1 MMRLKHLELQGY
13 KSFANKTEF
22 EFPAG
27 VTAIV
32 GPNGT
37 GKSNIAD
44 AIRWALGERS
54 MSTLR
59 AKSTADMIFA
69 GGDDRA
75 RAGMA
80 EVALTFDNA
89 DGGLPIAYSEVTIAR
104 RAYRSG
110 ENEYLINGSQ
120 VLLRD
125 IEELLAGSSLSERT
139 YTVVGQGVVDAALS
153 LRPQER
159 RALFEEAAGIALYRD
174 RREKT
179 VERLDET
186 ERNLERVQ
194 DIVGE
199 IAPRLERLGRDA
211 RQVEQH
217 RRLSAHLERLQR
229 TWYGH
234 RWGQQQAAL
243 DRALERAATLE
254 EKLAQRQRQLE
265 EIGRRLTEVREREG
279 TLRGKLRDWYR
290 RSGDLHEE
298 VDQAR
303 RELAVSEERERL
315 LRTRRE
321 ELLEE
326 IEPLR
331 AQRQEQA
338 GRISDLRRRVEE
350 LAQEL
355 AERRGRLAEVEAEAA
370 DRAQRAEEQD
380 QERAQVEEELRGQR
394 ARLERLDRA
403 LGEAREGLSRLTSE
417 RAVAE
422 ERARQLESRREE
434 ALVGLEPLR
443 RDEEEQA
450 ERVARDRARLAELEQ
465 ALAERQRELA
475 DVEVRRTHG
484 TCNAPSDERR
494 RVALDLRNCRAE
506 IERLDEARDAARQ
519 EEAELAGELKALERA
534 HTAGAAYD
542 RGVPALLQAD
552 LEGVLG
558 PLAELIQV
566 PPAWERAI
574 EAALGS
580 NGPGGVLHAIVVER
594 GAVVERARRI
604 LKASGGRA
612 TLIALDQLRAPVSAD
627 ELPPRA
633 RSAADLVTCGDELR
647 LDGHPSVVDVLLGP
661 VVLCEDLSEARALQ
675 PALPP
680 GSCCVTR
687 AGVVLRADGALVIG
701 EAGAAGVLADERA
714 RRESSNRLERVR
726 RRLKELDGLRRDEEE
741 RAASLESRLDEID
754 RRAAQAREERT
765 RRFQER
771 LGEARTAVAVAEET
785 LRSQRVSLQH
795 QLAELDRIRAQRETL
810 RAKAAELEEQHAAQ
824 LERAQALR
832 LALDAPQ
839 AEIAGVGDDG
849 STSHEA
855 PTADDAAALTFSIA
869 DAAALTFSIA
879 DAAAGF
885 RLRLRKAHR
894 RCRELEQQERAASER
909 VASLGERL
917 ERLARQAADARRE
930 AARFERETLSEARTA
945 AAVTEA
951 DLRSERQALER
962 ESALLERLRSRIEA
976 RCERAAELKGEREE
990 LLDRVAELRREASR
1004 LEDELGAVRERIQPA
1019 EDDLERLE
1027 GEQTTLE
1034 RRRQRAQERVRG
1046 AEERHG
1052 RAELDVERRRDDLR
1066 LLAQR
1071 IEEDL
1076 GLVELELG
1084 ERVTAQA
1091 PLPMRPLVSELPVV
1105 EQLPEGLEDEMRF
1118 VKKRLRRLGAV
1129 NPNAPDE
1136 LAEVRERYEFL
1147 TEQAA
1152 DLRDATQKLRHSV
1165 SELDTMM
1172 KRAFKE
1178 TFDAV
1183 ADRFSEMFSHLFEG
1197 GEARLTLTEPD
1208 ALLTSGVDIVARPPG
1223 KRAQRLALLSGGE
1236 RALTAVALLFSLL
1249 HVSPTPFCVFDE
1261 VDAMLDEA
1269 NVGRFRAKLEE
1280 LSRQTQFIVIT
1291 HNRGTVRSADAVYG
1305 VSMGSNAVSQ
1315 VVSLKMDEAKAA
1327 G

>member
-1 MMRLKHLELQGY
+1 MRLKHLVLQGY

-27 VTAIV
+27 VTAVV

-59 AKSTADMIFA
+59 AKSTSDMIFA
-69 GGDDRA
+69 GGDGRA

-89 DGGLPIAYSEVTIAR
+89 DGGLPIAYSEVSIAR

-125 IEELLAGSSLSERT
+125 VEELLAGSSLSERT

-153 LRPQER
+153 LRAQER
-159 RALFEEAAGIALYRD
+159 RALFEEAAGITLYRD

-194 DIVGE
+194 DIIAE
-199 IAPRLERLGRDA
+199 IAPRLERLKRDA

-243 DRALERAATLE
+243 GRSLERAATLE
-254 EKLAQRQRQLE
+254 EQLAQRNREASELD
-265 EIGRRLTEVREREG
+265 RRLNEVREREG
-279 TLRGKLRDWYR
+279 VLRGKLRDWYR

-331 AQRQEQA
+331 AQRREQA
-338 GRISDLRRRVEE
+338 DRVAELRQRVEE
-350 LAQEL
+350 LQREL
-355 AERRGRLAEVEAEAA
+355 IERRARLNQVEAEAA
-370 DRAQRAEEQD
+370 DRGQRAEERERERTEVED
-380 QERAQVEEELRGQR
+380 QLRSQRSQV
-394 ARLERLDRA
+394 ERLDRA
-403 LGEAREGLSRLTSE
+403 LGEAREEISRLASQ

-422 ERARQLESRREE
+422 ERARQLESRRRE
-434 ALVGLEPLR
+434 AVGGLEPLR

-450 ERVARDRARLAELEQ
+450 ERVAEGRARLAELEQ
-465 ALAERQRELA
+465 SLADRQRELA
-475 DVEVRRTHG
+475 DVGEAWRAFQRQAQEQG
-484 TCNAPSDERR
+484 QERPR
-494 RVALDLRNCRAE
+494 AAEELCDCRAE
-506 IERLDEARDAARQ
+506 IERLDQARRAAQQ
-519 EEAELAGELKALERA
+519 EEAELAGELKALEHVRA
-534 HTAGAAYD
+534 MGAAYD
-542 RGVPALLQAD
+542 AGVQVLLQSD

-558 PLAELIQV
+558 PLVELIHV
-566 PPAWERAI
+566 PPDWERAI
-574 EAALGS
+574 EAALGAA
-580 NGPGGVLHAIVVER
+580 LHAVVVER
-594 GAVVERARRI
+594 GAIVEQAHRI
-604 LKASGGRA
+604 LREQGARSM
-612 TLIALDQLRAPVSAD
+612 LISLDGLRAPVSAD
-627 ELPPRA
+627 VLPSQASAAA
-633 RSAADLVTCGDELR
+633 RTAADLVHPVEGSPSDELA
-647 LDGHPSVVDVLLGP
+647 SVIDALLGP
-661 VVLCEDLSEARALQ
+661 VALCADLAEARALL
-675 PALPP
+675 PEMPP

-687 AGVVLRADGALVIG
+687 AGIVLRADGAYIIG
-701 EAGAAGVLADERA
+701 EVGTGGVLADERA
-714 RRESSNRLERVR
+714 RRELLRQELPRRLEQVR
-726 RRLKELDGLRRDEEE
+726 RRLQELEGQRQEEE
-741 RAASLESRLDEID
+741 SRAASLESRLQEID
-754 RRAAQAREERT
+754 RQAAQAREERAQ
-765 RRFQER
+765 RLQQR
-771 LGEARTAVAVAEET
+771 LGEARTAVAVAQET
-785 LRSQRVSLQH
+785 LRSQRTSLEHHVS
-795 QLAELDRIRAQRETL
+795 ELERIRSQREIL
-810 RAKAAELEEQHAAQ
+810 QARAADLKEQHVAQ
-824 LERAQALR
+824 MERAQALR
-832 LALDAPQ
+832 LALETPSVEGSGLGEGDKAPP
-839 AEIAGVGDDG
+839 AR
-849 STSHEA
+849 
-855 PTADDAAALTFSIA
+855 DAAE
-869 DAAALTFSIA
+869 
-879 DAAAGF
+879 GF
-885 RLRLRKAHR
+885 RWRLQEAHQ
-894 RCRELEQQERAASER
+894 RCRKLEQQQEASSER
-909 VASLGERL
+909 VSSLEGRL
-917 ERLARQAADARRE
+917 ERLAQQAADARRE
-930 AARFERETLSEARTA
+930 VARFERETLSGARTA
-945 AAVTEA
+945 VAVAEA
-951 DLRSERQALER
+951 SLGSERQALER
-962 ESALLERLRSRIEA
+962 ESALLERLSSQIDA
-976 RCERAAELKGEREE
+976 RRERAADLKAEREDLVE
-990 LLDRVAELRREASR
+990 RVAELRRDASR
-1004 LEDELGAVRERIQPA
+1004 LEAELRGVRERIQPA
-1019 EDDLERLE
+1019 EDSLERLE
-1027 GEQTTLE
+1027 EEQIALEE
-1034 RRRQRAQERVRG
+1034 RRRRAQKRVRG

-1052 RAELDVERRRDDLR
+1052 RAELDVERRRDELR

-1076 GLVELELG
+1076 GLVELELDDS
-1084 ERVTAQA
+1084 VTAQA

-1105 EQLPEGLEDEMRF
+1105 EQLPEGLEDEMQFIQKRF
-1118 VKKRLRRLGAV
+1118 RRLGAI

-1136 LAEVRERYEFL
+1136 LDEVRERYEFL

-1152 DLRDATQKLRHSV
+1152 DLRAAVGKLRHSV
-1165 SELDTMM
+1165 AELDALM

-1183 ADRFSEMFSHLFEG
+1183 AEQFSVTFSHLFEG

-1208 ALLTSGVDIVARPPG
+1208 ALLTTGVDIVARPPG

-1280 LSRQTQFIVIT
+1280 LSQHTQFIIIT
-1291 HNRGTVRSADAVYG
+1291 HNRGTVESADAVYG

-1315 VVSLKMDEAKAA
+1315 VVSLKMDEVE
-1327 G
+1327 

>member
-1 MMRLKHLELQGY
+1 MRLKHLELQGY

-22 EFPAG
+22 EFPTG
-27 VTAIV
+27 ITAIV

-59 AKSTADMIFA
+59 AKSTSDMIFA
-69 GGDDRA
+69 GGDGRS

-80 EVALTFDNA
+80 QVALTFDNS
-89 DGGLPIAYSEVTIAR
+89 DGGFPIEYSEVTIAR

-125 IEELLAGSSLSERT
+125 IEELLAESSLSERT
-139 YTVVGQGVVDAALS
+139 YTVIGQGVVDAALA

-194 DIVGE
+194 DIVSE
-199 IAPRLERLGRDA
+199 IAPRLERLERDA

-217 RRLSAHLERLQR
+217 RRLTAHLERLQR

-234 RWGQQQAAL
+234 EWGQQQV
-243 DRALERAATLE
+243 ALERALQWSATLGE
-254 EKLAQRQRQLE
+254 RLAQRRREADEISQRLND
-265 EIGRRLTEVREREG
+265 VREQEG
-279 TLRGKLRDWYR
+279 TLRRQLRDWYR
-290 RSGDLHEE
+290 QSGDLHDE
-298 VDQAR
+298 VDKAR

-315 LRTRRE
+315 LKTRRQ

-331 AQRQEQA
+331 AQQEEQA
-338 GRISDLRRRVEE
+338 GRVAELRGQVAELEQELEDRRAQLTRVERE
-350 LAQEL
+350 S
-355 AERRGRLAEVEAEAA
+355 AE
-370 DRAQRAEEQD
+370 RAQRAEEWEQRRI
-380 QERAQVEEELRGQR
+380 QAEGALRSQR
-394 ARLERLDRA
+394 ERLERLGRA
-403 LGEAREGLSRLTSE
+403 LGDAREEISRLASE

-434 ALVGLEPLR
+434 VVAGLEPLR
-443 RDEEEQA
+443 QEEKEQA

-465 ALAERQRELA
+465 ALTDRQAELA
-475 DVEVRRTHG
+475 ELEEAWEAFQERAQQP
-484 TCNAPSDERR
+484 NEERR
-494 RVALDLRNCRAE
+494 RIAHELRDCRAE
-506 IERLDEARDAARQ
+506 IERLDEARHAARQ
-519 EEAELAGELKALERA
+519 EEAELAGELKALERM
-534 HTAGAAYD
+534 HTTGAAYD
-542 RGVPALLQAD
+542 AGVQVLLQAE
-552 LEGVLG
+552 LEGILG
-558 PLAELIQV
+558 PLAGLIQV
-566 PPAWERAI
+566 PAAWERAI
-574 EAALGS
+574 EAALGG
-580 NGPGGVLHAIVVER
+580 NGPGSALHAVVVER
-594 GAVVERARRI
+594 GMVVERAHRI
-604 LKASGGRA
+604 LAEQGGRV
-612 TLIALDQLRAPVSAD
+612 TLLALDKLRASSSAGR
-627 ELPPRA
+627 LPPRA
-633 RSAADLVTCGDELR
+633 VPAAELVTCAEDARSEGC
-647 LDGHPSVVDVLLGP
+647 PSLVDVLLGR
-661 VVLCEDLSEARALQ
+661 VALCEDLSEARSLQ
-675 PALPP
+675 PEMPP

-687 AGVVLRADGALVIG
+687 DGVVLRADGAFIIG
-701 EAGAAGVLADERA
+701 QAGEGSVLADERV
-714 RRESSNRLERVR
+714 RRELPQQLKRVR
-726 RRLKELDGLRRDEEE
+726 QRLKELDRLRQHEEE
-741 RAASLESRLDEID
+741 RVASRESRLDEID
-754 RRAAQAREERT
+754 RQVAQRREERR

-771 LGEARTAVAVAEET
+771 LGDARTAVAVARET
-785 LRSQRVSLQH
+785 LRSQQASLQH
-795 QLAELDRIRAQRETL
+795 RVSELDRIRSRRKGL
-810 RAKAAELEEQHAAQ
+810 RLKAAELTEQHVAQ
-824 LERAQALR
+824 VEQARALR
-832 LALDAPQ
+832 HALDAPRMGVSG
-839 AEIAGVGDDG
+839 AED
-849 STSHEA
+849 EA
-855 PTADDAAALTFSIA
+855 PASSAGDAAE
-869 DAAALTFSIA
+869 
-879 DAAAGF
+879 GF
-885 RLRLRKAHR
+885 RMRLQKAYEQL
-894 RCRELEQQERAASER
+894 RELEQQEGAASKR
-909 VASLGERL
+909 VTSLEERL
-917 ERLARQAADARRE
+917 DRLTQQADDARRE
-930 AARFERETLSEARTA
+930 AVRFERETLSEARTGV
-945 AAVTEA
+945 AVREA
-951 DLRSERQALER
+951 SLRSERQALER
-962 ESALLERLRSRIEA
+962 ESTLLERLRSQVDA
-976 RCERAAELKGEREE
+976 RRERAAELKAEREN
-990 LLDRVAELRREASR
+990 LLKRVGDLRSDASR
-1004 LEDELGAVRERIQPA
+1004 LEAELRDVRERIQPA
-1019 EDDLERLE
+1019 EDALEQLE
-1027 GEQTTLE
+1027 DEQTSLE
-1034 RRRQRAQERVRG
+1034 ERRQRAQERVR
-1046 AEERHG
+1046 AVEERHG

-1118 VKKRLRRLGAV
+1118 MKKRLQRLGGI

-1136 LAEVRERYEFL
+1136 LAEVRERYDFL

-1152 DLRDATQKLRHSV
+1152 DLRAATAQLRHSV

-1183 ADRFSEMFSHLFEG
+1183 AEKFSEMFSHLFEG
-1197 GEARLTLTEPD
+1197 GEARLALSEPD
-1208 ALLTSGVDIVARPPG
+1208 ALLTTGVDIVARPPG

-1280 LSRQTQFIVIT
+1280 LAERTQFIVIT
-1291 HNRGTVRSADAVYG
+1291 HNRGTVESAHAVYG

-1315 VVSLKMDEAKAA
+1315 VVSLKLEGMEDDRL
-1327 G
+1327 GIGPS

>member
-1 MMRLKHLELQGY
+1 MRLKHLVLQGY

-59 AKSTADMIFA
+59 AKSTSDMIFA
-69 GGDDRA
+69 GGDGRA

-125 IEELLAGSSLSERT
+125 VEELLAGSSLSERT

-159 RALFEEAAGIALYRD
+159 RALFEEAAGITLYRD

-186 ERNLERVQ
+186 ERNLERVR
-194 DIVGE
+194 DIVAE
-199 IAPRLERLGRDA
+199 IAPRLERLERDA

-234 RWGQQQAAL
+234 RWGQHQAAL
-243 DRALERAATLE
+243 GRALERAATLE
-254 EKLAQRQRQLE
+254 EQLAQRNREASEL
-265 EIGRRLTEVREREG
+265 GRRLNEVREREG
-279 TLRGKLRDWYR
+279 VLRGKLRDWYR

-331 AQRQEQA
+331 AQREEQA
-338 GRISDLRRRVEE
+338 GRVTQLQQRVEE
-350 LAQEL
+350 LQEEL
-355 AERRGRLAEVEAEAA
+355 AGRRAHLAEVEAGAA
-370 DRAQRAEEQD
+370 DRGQRAEEQ
-380 QERAQVEEELRGQR
+380 ERELAQAEEELRTQR
-394 ARLERLDRA
+394 SRLERLDRA
-403 LGEAREGLSRLTSE
+403 LGEAREEISRLASQ

-422 ERARQLESRREE
+422 ERARQLESRRRE
-434 ALVGLEPLR
+434 AVGGLEPLR

-450 ERVARDRARLAELEQ
+450 ERVEEGRARLAELERS
-465 ALAERQRELA
+465 LADRQRELA
-475 DVEVRRTHG
+475 DLEEAWCAFQERTQEPG
-484 TCNAPSDERR
+484 EERR
-494 RVALDLRNCRAE
+494 KAADRLRECRAE
-506 IERLDEARDAARQ
+506 IERLDQARQAARQ
-519 EEAELAGELKALERA
+519 EEAELAGELKALERVRA
-534 HTAGAAYD
+534 TGAAYGA
-542 RGVPALLQAD
+542 GVQVLLQSD

-558 PLAELIQV
+558 PLVELIQV
-566 PPAWERAI
+566 PPDWERAI
-574 EAALGS
+574 EAALGAA
-580 NGPGGVLHAIVVER
+580 LHAVVVER
-594 GAVVERARRI
+594 ESVVEQAHRI
-604 LKASGGRA
+604 LKEQGARVM
-612 TLIALDQLRAPVSAD
+612 LISLDGLRTPVSAD
-627 ELPPRA
+627 DLSSQA
-633 RSAADLVTCGDELR
+633 FAAALNAADLVRCV
-647 LDGHPSVVDVLLGP
+647 DGSPSDALSSVIDALLGP
-661 VVLCEDLSEARALQ
+661 VALCEDLAEARALQ
-675 PALPP
+675 PQMPP

-687 AGVVLRADGALVIG
+687 AGIVVRADGAYVVG
-701 EAGAAGVLADERA
+701 EVGEGGVLADERA
-714 RRESSNRLERVR
+714 QRELPGRLEQVR
-726 RRLKELDGLRRDEEE
+726 RRLQELDGLRQEEE
-741 RAASLESRLDEID
+741 RRAASLESRLQEID
-754 RRAAQAREERT
+754 RRAAQAREGRAQ
-765 RRFQER
+765 RLQQS
-771 LGEARTAVAVAEET
+771 LGEARTAVAVAKET
-785 LRSQRVSLQH
+785 LRSQRASLEHHVS
-795 QLAELDRIRAQRETL
+795 ELERIRSQRETL
-810 RAKAAELEEQHAAQ
+810 RARAAELKEQHVAQ
-824 LERAQALR
+824 MERAQALR
-832 LALDAPQ
+832 FALETPSV
-839 AEIAGVGDDG
+839 EGSGPEEGD
-849 STSHEA
+849 EA
-855 PTADDAAALTFSIA
+855 PPARDAAE
-869 DAAALTFSIA
+869 
-879 DAAAGF
+879 GF
-885 RLRLRKAHR
+885 RRRLQEAHQ
-894 RCRELEQQERAASER
+894 RCHELEQQQATCSER
-909 VASLGERL
+909 VASLEGRL
-917 ERLARQAADARRE
+917 EHLAQQAADARRE
-930 AARFERETLSEARTA
+930 VARFEREALSEARTA
-945 AAVTEA
+945 VAVAEA
-951 DLRSERQALER
+951 SLGSERQALER
-962 ESALLERLRSRIEA
+962 ESALLERLRSQIDA
-976 RCERAAELKGEREE
+976 RRERSAELKAEREDLVE
-990 LLDRVAELRREASR
+990 RVAELRRQASR
-1004 LEDELGAVRERIQPA
+1004 LEAELRGVRERIQPA

-1027 GEQTTLE
+1027 EEQVSLEE
-1034 RRRQRAQERVRG
+1034 RRQWAQKRVRG

-1052 RAELDVERRRDDLR
+1052 RAELDVERRRDELR

-1076 GLVELELG
+1076 GLVELELDDS
-1084 ERVTAQA
+1084 VTAQA
-1091 PLPMRPLVSELPVV
+1091 PLPMRPIVSELPVV
-1105 EQLPEGLEDEMRF
+1105 EQLPEGLEDEMQF
-1118 VKKRLRRLGAV
+1118 IQKRLRRLGAI
-1129 NPNAPDE
+1129 NPNAPGE

-1152 DLRDATQKLRHSV
+1152 DLRAAVGKLRHSV
-1165 SELDTMM
+1165 AELDALM

-1183 ADRFSEMFSHLFEG
+1183 AEQFSVTFSHLFEG
-1197 GEARLTLTEPD
+1197 GEARLTLTEPE
-1208 ALLTSGVDIVARPPG
+1208 ALLTTGVDIVARPPG

-1280 LSRQTQFIVIT
+1280 LAQRTQFVIIT
-1291 HNRGTVRSADAVYG
+1291 HNRGTVESADAVYG

-1315 VVSLKMDEAKAA
+1315 VVSLKMDEVE
-1327 G
+1327 